1 MNALNPT
8 QTLEVGTIAMGLL
21 GGLAL
26 FLYGMDQMT
35 DALKHIAGSGLKTL
49 LAQLTTNRLKGVFTG
64 AFVTAVIQSSSVT
77 TVMVVGF
84 IAAGLMTLQ
93 QSIGI
98 ILGADIGTTIT
109 AQIVAFKVTKIAL
122 LLVAVGFA
130 FIFLGRRKRTQQYGT
145 MLMGLGLIFYGMEV
159 MSQSTHPLRSYQPF
173 VDLMRNLDTP
183 LWGVLI
189 GTIFTGVVQSSSAT
203 MGIIIVLASQGFV
216 TLEAGIALAFGAN
229 IGTCI
234 TALLAAIGQPRE
246 AVQAALVHVL
256 FKVIGV
262 IIWYGFIDQLAM
274 VVRYVSPVAADLE
287 GMARVAA
294 ETPRQIANAHTIF
307 NVANT
312 ILFIWFVKPLAV
324 LMNILVPERPM
335 VISKKVHPK
344 YLDMGLLET
353 PDLALE
359 RVRLELSRLGQ
370 YALLMVKGA
379 LDTVCTGNEDDLE
392 ELAAM
397 DDNVDALYG
406 AIVTYLGRL
415 SQMDLLSHNS
425 QQLSQYMNVA
435 NQLENIGDMVETNLV
450 EAGSERI
457 KYNVEMSG
465 TTQEVLSALHERVV
479 WSIENALTALNRGDT
494 DLAEEVMAAK
504 LTINRLADD
513 AEAHL
518 ANRLIADEPN
528 RLRTFGVETEIIE
541 YMKRV
546 YYFAKRIAKVVA
558 DEDTV
563 YRQVDIREI
572 SAPTLVD

>member
-1 MNALNPT
+1 
-8 QTLEVGTIAMGLL
+8 
-21 GGLAL
+21 
-26 FLYGMDQMT
+26 
-35 DALKHIAGSGLKTL
+35 
-49 LAQLTTNRLKGVFTG
+49 
-64 AFVTAVIQSSSVT
+64 
-77 TVMVVGF
+77 
-84 IAAGLMTLQ
+84 
-93 QSIGI
+93 
-98 ILGADIGTTIT
+98 
-109 AQIVAFKVTKIAL
+109 
-122 LLVAVGFA
+122 
-130 FIFLGRRKRTQQYGT
+130 
-145 MLMGLGLIFYGMEV
+145 
-159 MSQSTHPLRSYQPF
+159 
-173 VDLMRNLDTP
+173 
-183 LWGVLI
+183 
-189 GTIFTGVVQSSSAT
+189 
-203 MGIIIVLASQGFV
+203 
-216 TLEAGIALAFGAN
+216 
-229 IGTCI
+229 
-234 TALLAAIGQPRE
+234 
-246 AVQAALVHVL
+246 
-256 FKVIGV
+256 
-262 IIWYGFIDQLAM
+262 
-274 VVRYVSPVAADLE
+274 
-287 GMARVAA
+287 
-294 ETPRQIANAHTIF
+294 
-307 NVANT
+307 
-312 ILFIWFVKPLAV
+312 
-324 LMNILVPERPM
+324 
-335 VISKKVHPK
+335 
-344 YLDMGLLET
+344 
-353 PDLALE
+353 
-359 RVRLELSRLGQ
+359 LGQ